1 MTEAVLSC
9 AGLGRRFDE
18 GGQTLTVLDDV
29 ALSVQPGEF
38 VAIVGQSGSGKSTL
52 LHLLGGLDR
61 PSSGHVTLAG
71 ARLDTLGD
79 RQRTRLRNEALG
91 FVYQFHHLLP
101 EFSAEENVALPLQM
115 AGIGLREARRQ
126 AREGLAAVG
135 LEQRLDHR
143 PAQLSGGEHAAR
155 GADQR
160 AGHRHP
166 LPLADEPTG
175 NLDASTG
182 ERVFDQLSALQR
194 ARGTA
199 LVPQVMPERHDGVG
213 RVAHDVDVAPTFRYE
228 GPEQVR
234 VPAAPAA
241 LRKMCRERLRR
252 RVAVPGRLNVIKRR
266 DLGDVRPTGPVRC
279 DEMRDDGL
287 HPRRAALGPGADEDV
302 SRVRLQIC

>member
-115 AGIGLREARRQ
+115 AGIGLRAARRQ

-143 PAQLSGGEHAAR
+143 PAQLSGGERQRVAVAR
-155 GADQR
+155 ALIR
-160 AGHRHP
+160 APRCV
-166 LPLADEPTG
+166 LADEPTG

-182 ERVFDQLSALQR
+182 ERVFDQLAALQR

-199 LVPQVMPERHDGVG
+199 LVLVTHD
-213 RVAHDVDVAPTFRYE
+213 
-228 GPEQVR
+228 
-234 VPAAPAA
+234 PALAA
-241 LRKMCRERLRR
+241 RADRCLELQQGRLR
-252 RVAVPGRLNVIKRR
+252 
-266 DLGDVRPTGPVRC
+266 PVVT
-279 DEMRDDGL
+279 
-287 HPRRAALGPGADEDV
+287 A
-302 SRVRLQIC
+302 